1 MYSVS
6 ISWCRY
12 VLRRTPLRSLV
23 ALLAAT
29 LLAGCGGGS
38 GSNPSGP
45 LNPTPTCGSATGVP
59 ILVTGVIRYERLSL
73 SPTTGLGGSLL
84 ILPAR
89 HVDVEI
95 RSPGGGACFGRAST
109 NPSGQYSITIL
120 ADVGTVLEVA
130 AHSRTVADPTR
141 DVFVHDGNT
150 PPPTGNHAGDDAFAA
165 TSGQF
170 SAAVSNAVDFT
181 VPWNPGSTVY
191 RPSIGFAV
199 LDTLI
204 TCWDTVVAA
213 GSGALPT
220 LHAYTRLGNNGV
232 IGSSFYS
239 TTGNAIAIKGGAA
252 ANLDGSDTDYFDD
265 PVIAHEFG
273 HYVEANLAHSQ
284 SRGGTHGGEPLEP
297 AFAFSEGQA
306 SGFGQLILRSP
317 FYIDSF
323 RNSPGSFG
331 MLDIEALG
339 ASQQS
344 VGIGSEDTCAE
355 VIYDLGDGGPD
366 GPANGD
372 GDAIGLPYSEVFGA
386 MFTMNPAFDAP
397 YIALYLQRLLGLSA
411 TLTSGQIS
419 ALLAGTPGD
428 PPPQGIA
435 WPVTGTPDEW
445 PIPLTIPTT
454 VGSASPVDSLPGA
467 NKVQQ
472 NGLTS
477 TSWHQFTLAT
487 PQQVTISMSI
497 SPVAGSGDDL
507 DLLLYDNE
515 DTFNAINFSNNSG
528 SASEQIG
535 PVTLPAGTYIIVVDA
550 FAKALPNRA
559 NYSLTIN

>member
-1 MYSVS
+1 MYSVPS
-6 ISWCRY
+6 F
-12 VLRRTPLRSLV
+12 LRGLLPFFV
-23 ALLAAT
+23 AA
-29 LLAGCGGGS
+29 LLAGCGGS
-38 GSNPSGP
+38 GSSGNPSGP
-45 LNPTPTCGSATGVP
+45 VNPTPTCGSATGVP

-73 SPTTGLGGSLL
+73 DAASGLGGSLQV
-84 ILPAR
+84 LPAR

-95 RSPGGGACFGRAST
+95 RSPGGSACFGRAST
-109 NPSGQYSITIL
+109 NASGQYSITIL
-120 ADVGTVLEVA
+120 ADIGTLLEVA
-130 AHSRTVADPTR
+130 AHSRTVADSTR

-150 PPPTGNHAGDDAFAA
+150 TPPTGNHSGDDAFSASSA
-165 TSGQF
+165 QF
-170 SAAVSNAVDFT
+170 SAAVSNAVDLT
-181 VPWNPGSTVY
+181 VPWNPGSSVY
-191 RPSIGFAV
+191 RPSIGFAI

-204 TCWDTVVAA
+204 KCWDTVVAA
-213 GSGALPT
+213 GSGPLPT

-232 IGSSFYS
+232 VGSSFYS

-284 SRGGTHGGEPLEP
+284 SRGGAHGGEPLEP

-306 SGFGQLILRSP
+306 TGFGQLILRSR

-331 MLDIEALG
+331 VLDIESIG
-339 ASQQS
+339 GSQTS
-344 VGIGSEDTCAE
+344 TGIGSEDTCAE
-355 VIYDLGDGGPD
+355 LIYDLGDGGPD
-366 GPANGD
+366 GPADTD
-372 GDAIGLPYSEVFGA
+372 GDAIGLPYTEVFGA
-386 MFTMNPAFDAP
+386 MFTLNPAFDAP
-397 YIALYLQRLLGLSA
+397 YIALYLERLLGLSA
-411 TLTSGQIS
+411 TLTNGQIS
-419 ALLAGTPGD
+419 ALLSGTPGD

-435 WPVTGTPDEW
+435 WPVTGTPDDW
-445 PIPLTIPTT
+445 PIQLAIPST
-454 VGSASPVDSLPGA
+454 VGSAAPVDSLPGA

-472 NGLTS
+472 NGFTS

-487 PQQVTISMSI
+487 SQQVTITMSI

-515 DTFNAINFSNNSG
+515 DTFNAIQFSNNG
-528 SASEQIG
+528 GAASEQIG
-535 PVTLPAGTYIIVVDA
+535 PVTLPAGTYIVVVDA
-550 FAKALPNRA
+550 FAKSLPNRA